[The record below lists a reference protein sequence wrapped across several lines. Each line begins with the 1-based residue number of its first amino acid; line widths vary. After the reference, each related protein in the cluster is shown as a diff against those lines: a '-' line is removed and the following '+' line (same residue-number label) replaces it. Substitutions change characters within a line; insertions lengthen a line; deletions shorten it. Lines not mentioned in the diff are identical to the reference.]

1 MHDGGFFEPDGDALM
16 PIPDARGPWAED
28 MMHGRLLAGLAA
40 WAIDRDHGDAD
51 FVPARLTVDL
61 FKSPAMKETRVS
73 TTLVRAGGRVRVAD
87 ALIQVGGV
95 DVARASALY
104 LRKSEAPVDDAPITP
119 PWDSTLPGP
128 GENEFEAPFEVRPV
142 DGMGFGAP
150 GPRRTWLRELRPLVT
165 GEALTPFI
173 RAAVVSDFASPLANS
188 ASEGLEYIN
197 ADAALYLGRLP
208 QGEWI
213 GVEYAD
219 RVAADGVSVAHCRL
233 HDERGPIGSSEVCAV
248 LTPRMPRFEEPQP

>member
-16 PIPDARGPWAED
+16 PIPEARGPWAED

-40 WAIDRDHGDAD
+40 WAIDRDHGDAA

-104 LRKSEAPVDDAPITP
+104 LRKGDAPDDDAPVTP
-119 PWDSTLPGP
+119 AWDSIVPGP
-128 GENEFEAPFEVRPV
+128 GEPEFEAPFEVRPI

-150 GPRRTWLRELRPLVT
+150 GPRRAWLRE
-165 GEALTPFI
+165 LTPFI
-173 RAAVVSDFASPLANS
+173 RAAVVSDIASPLANS

-197 ADAALYLGRLP
+197 ADAALYLARLP

-233 HDERGPIGSSEVCAV
+233 YDDRGPIGSSEVCAV
-248 LTPRMPRFEEPQP
+248 LTPRMPRFEEPQT

>member
-16 PIPDARGPWAED
+16 PIAEARGPWADD

-40 WAIDRDHGDAD
+40 WAIDRDHGDPG

-104 LRKSEAPVDDAPITP
+104 LRTGDAPVDDAPVTP
-119 PWDSTLPGP
+119 AWDSTLPGP
-128 GENEFEAPFEVRPV
+128 GEDAFEAPFEVRPV
-142 DGMGFGAP
+142 DGMWFGAP
-150 GPRRTWLRELRPLVT
+150 GPRRTWVRERRPLVT
-165 GEALTPFI
+165 REALTPFI
-173 RAAVVSDFASPLANS
+173 RAALVSDFASPLANS
-188 ASEGLEYIN
+188 GSEGLEYIN
-197 ADAALYLGRLP
+197 ADAALYLARLP

-248 LTPRMPRFEEPQP
+248 LTPRMPRFDEPQT

>member
-16 PIPDARGPWAED
+16 PLPDARGPWAED

-40 WAIDRDHGDAD
+40 WAIDRDHGDPA
-51 FVPARLTVDL
+51 FVPARLTVDM

-73 TTLVRAGGRVRVAD
+73 TILVRAGGRVRVAD

-104 LRKSEAPVDDAPITP
+104 LRKGDAPVDDAPVTP
-119 PWDSTLPGP
+119 AWDSIVPGA
-128 GENEFEAPFEVRPV
+128 GEPEFEAPFEVRPI

-150 GPRRTWLRELRPLVT
+150 GPRRAWLRELRPLVT

-173 RAAVVSDFASPLANS
+173 RAAVVSDIASPLANS

-197 ADAALYLGRLP
+197 ADAALYLARLP

-233 HDERGPIGSSEVCAV
+233 YDEHGPIGSSEVCAV
-248 LTPRMPRFEEPQP
+248 LTPRMPRWEEPEA